1 MRQHLQKNKDQS
13 RPLTPE
19 QQEEL
24 EQRLHNASKE
34 NRIHC
39 SSALAIAKSL
49 GLPPGEVGRAANKLK
64 IKISK
69 CQLGCF

>member
-1 MRQHLQKNKDQS
+1 MPETEKS
-13 RPLTPE
+13 LTPD

-24 EQRLHNASKE
+24 EQLLHKASRE

-49 GLPPGEVGRAANKLK
+49 GIPAAEVGKSANRLK
-64 IKISK
+64 IRISK

>member
-1 MRQHLQKNKDQS
+1 MRQQMQEIKERTS
-13 RPLTPE
+13 LTAE
-19 QQEEL
+19 QQVEL
-24 EQRLHNASKE
+24 EKRLRKAANEH
-34 NRIHC
+34 RIHC

-49 GLPPGEVGRAANKLK
+49 GISPGEVGNTANKLE

>member
-1 MRQHLQKNKDQS
+1 MPDTAAS
-13 RPLTPE
+13 TPLTVE
-19 QQEEL
+19 QQKEL
-24 EQRLHNASKE
+24 ENLLHKASRE
-34 NRIHC
+34 NRILC

-49 GLPPGEVGRAANKLK
+49 GIPPGEVGNAANKLN

>member
-1 MRQHLQKNKDQS
+1 MPEPVNVLA
-13 RPLTPE
+13 PE
-19 QQEEL
+19 QQGEL
-24 EQRLHNASKE
+24 EKRLHKASRE
-34 NRIHC
+34 SRIHC

-49 GLPPGEVGRAANKLK
+49 GVTAAEVGKTANKLK

>member
-1 MRQHLQKNKDQS
+1 MPDTAAS
-13 RPLTPE
+13 RPLTVE

-24 EQRLHNASKE
+24 ESRLQKASRE
-34 NRIHC
+34 NRILC
-39 SSALAIAKSL
+39 SSALAIAKLL
-49 GLPPGEVGRAANKLK
+49 GIPPGEVGSTANKLK

>member
-1 MRQHLQKNKDQS
+1 MSRERQGNRPTASLQKEKQA
-13 RPLTPE
+13 
-19 QQEEL
+19 EL
-24 EQRLHNASKE
+24 ERCLLEAAAE

-39 SSALAIAKSL
+39 SRALAIAKSL
-49 GLPPGEVGRAANKLK
+49 SIPPGEVGKAANKLK

>member
-1 MRQHLQKNKDQS
+1 MKDTVA
-13 RPLTPE
+13 PALLTPE
-19 QQEEL
+19 QQDEL
-24 EQRLHNASKE
+24 ELRLRQASRG

-39 SSALAIAKSL
+39 AGALAIAKSL
-49 GLPPGEVGRAANKLK
+49 GIAPGEVGKTANKLK

>member
-1 MRQHLQKNKDQS
+1 MPGEEQATSLS
-13 RPLTPE
+13 PE
-19 QQEEL
+19 QQGEL
-24 EQRLHNASKE
+24 ENRLHKASKE

-49 GLPPGEVGRAANKLK
+49 GVTPKEVGRTANKVN

>member
-1 MRQHLQKNKDQS
+1 MPDTAASTQ
-13 RPLTPE
+13 LTVE
-19 QQEEL
+19 QQDEL
-24 EQRLHNASKE
+24 ENRLHKASRE
-34 NRIHC
+34 NRILC

-49 GLPPGEVGRAANKLK
+49 GIPPGEVGNAANKLN

>member
-1 MRQHLQKNKDQS
+1 MTKENHIS
-13 RPLTPE
+13 LTPE
-19 QQEEL
+19 KQDEL
-24 EQRLHNASKE
+24 ETQLYRASKE
-34 NRIHC
+34 NRILC

-49 GLPPGEVGRAANKLK
+49 NIPSSEVGKVANKLK

>member
-1 MRQHLQKNKDQS
+1 MPDTAAS
-13 RPLTPE
+13 TPLTVE

-24 EQRLHNASKE
+24 ENCLHKASKE
-34 NRIHC
+34 NRILC
-39 SSALAIAKSL
+39 SSALAIARSL
-49 GLPPGEVGRAANKLK
+49 GIPTAEVGNTANKLN

>member
-1 MRQHLQKNKDQS
+1 MPDTTAS
-13 RPLTPE
+13 TPLTLE

-24 EQRLHNASKE
+24 ENRLHKASREK
-34 NRIHC
+34 RILC

-49 GLPPGEVGRAANKLK
+49 GVPAAVVGNTANKLK

>member
-1 MRQHLQKNKDQS
+1 MITPEEQQGLTAAQQADVENRLQKAS
-13 RPLTPE
+13 R
-19 QQEEL
+19 
-24 EQRLHNASKE
+24 E

-39 SSALAIAKSL
+39 SSALAIAKAL
-49 GLPPGEVGRAANKLK
+49 GIPPGEVGKAANRLK

>member
-1 MRQHLQKNKDQS
+1 MPEPVKV
-13 RPLTPE
+13 LTPE
-19 QQEEL
+19 QQGEL
-24 EQRLHNASKE
+24 EQRLHKASRE

-39 SSALAIAKSL
+39 SSALAIAKSF
-49 GLPPGEVGRAANKLK
+49 GITAAEVGKTANKLK

>member
-1 MRQHLQKNKDQS
+1 MPETIDQTYLS
-13 RPLTPE
+13 PG

-24 EQRLHNASKE
+24 EKRLHSAAKE
-34 NRIHC
+34 NRINC
-39 SSALAIAKSL
+39 SSALAIAKAL
-49 GLPPGEVGRAANKLK
+49 GIPPAEVGNTANKLK

>member
-1 MRQHLQKNKDQS
+1 MRRKIQDIK
-13 RPLTPE
+13 PLTSLKPE
-19 QQEEL
+19 QQGEL
-24 EQRLHNASKE
+24 ELRLQNGAEE

-39 SSALAIAKSL
+39 SRALAIAKSL
-49 GLPPGEVGRAANKLK
+49 GIPPAEVGSAANKLK

>member
-1 MRQHLQKNKDQS
+1 MPETVKAI
-13 RPLTPE
+13 TPE
-19 QQEEL
+19 QQGEL
-24 EQRLHNASKE
+24 EHRLHKASRE
-34 NRIHC
+34 NRINC

-49 GLPPGEVGRAANKLK
+49 GIQAAEVGETANRLK

>member
-1 MRQHLQKNKDQS
+1 MPETELS
-13 RPLTPE
+13 APLPPE
-19 QQEEL
+19 QQDEL
-24 EQRLHNASKE
+24 EKRLHKASKE
-34 NRIHC
+34 NRILC

-49 GLPPGEVGRAANKLK
+49 GIPPGEVGKTVNKLN